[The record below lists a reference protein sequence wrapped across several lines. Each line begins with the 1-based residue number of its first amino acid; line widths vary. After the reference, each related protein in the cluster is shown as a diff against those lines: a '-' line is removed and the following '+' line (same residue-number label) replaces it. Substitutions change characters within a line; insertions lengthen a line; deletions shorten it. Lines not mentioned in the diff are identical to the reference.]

1 MRLPLLAT
9 ALVTVMATAATA
21 TAEPID
27 FVGAR
32 VGGYGFHNQ
41 QAGDRRD
48 AWNDCRMNGLGVFA
62 RKDVGILNV
71 EAGADIYSS
80 ESFPMKP
87 APGDASEDRLSGLVT
102 VAAGA
107 RILDTGRFRAIAQ
120 LGTGVELTHIKMA
133 MDNGT
138 TGESSRALPLGF
150 VGISAE
156 MRLGDRTS
164 VGAAM
169 RTFVMGK
176 FEANEACQLEVV
188 PSAAAQGQFYL
199 AYRI

>member
-9 ALVTVMATAATA
+9 ALVTATAATA
-21 TAEPID
+21 AAEPID
-27 FVGAR
+27 TVGAR
-32 VGGYGFHNQ
+32 IGGYGFHNQ
-41 QAGDRRD
+41 QAGDRAD
-48 AWNDCRMNGLGVFA
+48 AWNDCRMNGFGVFA
-62 RKDVGILNV
+62 RKDLGVLNV
-71 EAGADIYSS
+71 EGGADIYSS

-107 RILDTGRFRAIAQ
+107 RILDTGRFRALAQ
-120 LGTGVELTHIKMA
+120 LGAGVELTHVQMS
-133 MDNGT
+133 MTNGT
-138 TGESSRALPLGF
+138 TGEDSRALPLGF
-150 VGISAE
+150 VGVSAE
-156 MRLGDRTS
+156 LRLGDRTS
-164 VGAAM
+164 IGAAM

-176 FEANEACQLEVV
+176 FEANPACQLEVV

>member
-1 MRLPLLAT
+1 MRLPLLAA
-9 ALVTVMATAATA
+9 ALVTATAATA
-21 TAEPID
+21 AAEPID

-41 QAGDRRD
+41 QAGDRAQ
-48 AWNDCRMNGLGVFA
+48 AWDDCRMNGLGVFA

-80 ESFPMKP
+80 DSFPQKP

-102 VAAGA
+102 VAAGT
-107 RILDTGRFRAIAQ
+107 RIIDTGRFRALAQ
-120 LGTGVELTHIKMA
+120 LGTGVELTHVKMS

-138 TGESSRALPLGF
+138 TGEASRAMPLGF
-150 VGISAE
+150 VGVAAE
-156 MRLGDRTS
+156 LRLGDRTS
-164 VGAAM
+164 VGAAV

-176 FEANEACQLEVV
+176 FEANAACQLEVV